1 MASTSMNSAI
11 SSGTGS
17 SSTQGRLSGFSL
29 STGAAVRI
37 HGISTGSLTVSI

>member
-11 SSGTGS
+11 SSGGAS
-17 SSTQGRLSGFSL
+17 SSTEGRLSEFSL
-29 STGAAVRI
+29 STGAAVRV